1 LKKQTRWKQTI
12 VQKKEE
18 KMNEQFQDNEPL
30 DRQEARRQRR
40 EERRELG
47 GSTWIAG
54 VILVVLGGIFL
65 VRNTGI
71 LNFSFTNWWAL
82 FILIPALGS
91 LDKAFRAYRNAGN
104 QLTTLARNSFF
115 VGLFLTFLCASF
127 LFSFNWSLFGPI
139 LLILLGAGVL
149 VKAMIPVKE

>member
-1 LKKQTRWKQTI
+1 MEIYHRS
-12 VQKKEE
+12 KEGR

-30 DRQEARRQRR
+30 DRQEARRRR
-40 EERRELG
+40 SEERREMG

-71 LNFSFTNWWAL
+71 LNYSFTNWWAL

-91 LDKAFRAYRNAGN
+91 LD
-104 QLTTLARNSFF
+104 
-115 VGLFLTFLCASF
+115 
-127 LFSFNWSLFGPI
+127 
-139 LLILLGAGVL
+139 
-149 VKAMIPVKE
+149 